1 MKRYT
6 KPGILIVELASEVI
20 MNTGSISDGTI
31 SLESIPGGEGGK
43 ASDDGT
49 VWGDARQ
56 YRHHCTGFDV
66 WDTWD

>member
-20 MNTGSISDGTI
+20 MNTGSVSDGKESLNTI
-31 SLESIPGGEGGK
+31 SSGGTGGTVG
-43 ASDDGT
+43 DNNT

-56 YRHHCTGFDV
+56 HHGFDV
-66 WDTWD
+66 WDNWD